1 MKAPNP
7 LLLYE
12 AVCRQL
18 GIIQYHSSVKPLDVE
33 EKCEIAK
40 QTQKNKSEINSNH
53 STSGTARSSNASEG

>member
-7 LLLYE
+7 LLLCE

-40 QTQKNKSEINSNH
+40 QTQKNKVRLIQ
-53 STSGTARSSNASEG
+53 TI

>member
-1 MKAPNP
+1 MNTPNP

-33 EKCEIAK
+33 EKCETAK
-40 QTQKNKSEINSNH
+40 QTQKTKVTNH
-53 STSGTARSSNASEG
+53 STSGTAHSSNAREI